1 MVAPRPHGADAGSS
15 FQHLVEPLR
24 WSEVTIT
31 FDRHDHWVHL
41 PSLGSYPLMV
51 SPVVSMVRLYKV
63 RIDGGSSLNI
73 IFSKTLESIG
83 DDMTSLF
90 PT

>member
-1 MVAPRPHGADAGSS
+1 
-15 FQHLVEPLR
+15 
-24 WSEVTIT
+24 
-31 FDRHDHWVHL
+31 
-41 PSLGSYPLMV
+41 MV